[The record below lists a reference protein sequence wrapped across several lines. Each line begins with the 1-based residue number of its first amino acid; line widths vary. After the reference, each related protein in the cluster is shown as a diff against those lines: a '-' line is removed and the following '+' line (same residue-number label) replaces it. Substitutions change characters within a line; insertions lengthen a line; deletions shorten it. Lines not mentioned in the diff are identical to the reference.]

1 MTIPPDIG
9 MGNRPARIDSI
20 PDLATLSSVIRGY
33 RMTTGETLQS
43 LAERSGVSR
52 SVIMDIESGLKSPT
66 VGVLARLALAMNIRI
81 DDLVQPPVVPGIADA
96 DVPVLECQSLRV
108 PPGQDG
114 LDLFRIRFCRYGRY
128 TFNGTAATSRK
139 HLWIDEGVVLLYLP
153 GSVQEIQ
160 PHRLVSFNAGFVHY
174 LECVRGPLASGT
186 MTIMR
191 T

>member
-9 MGNRPARIDSI
+9 MGNRPARIESI

-33 RMTTGETLQS
+33 RMTTGESLAS

-81 DDLVQPPVVPGIADA
+81 DSLGQPAEA
-96 DVPVLECQSLRV
+96 AAETDVLPVLECEALRL
-108 PPGQDG
+108 PPGRDG
-114 LDLFRIRFCRYGRY
+114 LDLYRIRFCRYGRH
-128 TFNGTAATSRK
+128 TFAGTATTSRK
-139 HLWIDEGVVLLYLP
+139 HVWIDEGSVTLFLP
-153 GSVQEIQ
+153 GRTQEIL
-160 PHRLVSFNAGFVHY
+160 PHQLVSFNAGFEHH
-174 LECVRGPLASGT
+174 LECARGPLASGT
-186 MTIMR
+186 MTITR